1 MKLNKIIKLFK
12 NINVK
17 KYYLDNHLDKITGV
31 KYETENNKIDPN
43 YIFENNDKSPYK
55 PNIKDLVRLHFLKI
69 EMSQQF

>member
-31 KYETENNKIDPN
+31 KYRNRK
-43 YIFENNDKSPYK
+43 
-55 PNIKDLVRLHFLKI
+55 
-69 EMSQQF
+69 